1 MRVVRMYSDRK
12 FRTKLVLAFMAI
24 ALLSG
29 VGGVYGLVV
38 QQRLTAAQAST
49 YNDGLLPEQ
58 QLDQALSV
66 MLSTRNDVLAAISTT
81 FDNRDFARQTLDQG
95 NKDITA
101 SLTALQ
107 QHRLTSVEQ
116 KEVKKL
122 QADLAVYTSKMKVLI
137 ALPVEATY
145 QRANM
150 ADDNITFYLN
160 VKGDFDQLSKDAVAA
175 GSASFQV
182 GQATARSSRNT
193 TITLLGL
200 AFAITGFVSF
210 FLTRALTRPIDA
222 TSDALMAVAAGD
234 LTRRVDVK
242 GQDEIARMGSSLN
255 EALAKMS
262 RTVRGIDESVA
273 VLASSSE
280 EMAAVSQQLA
290 SGAEETSA
298 QAGAVS
304 SSVVQVN
311 AHVHSVASSA
321 EEMGASIREIARNA
335 NDAALV
341 AASAA
346 RMSDEAMTTVVKL
359 GASSSEIGQVV
370 KVISSIAEQ
379 THLLALNA
387 TIEASRAGEAGRG
400 FAVVAHEV
408 KELATETARATES
421 IEPLIRALQGES
433 KAVTEVFGSIQAIVG
448 SILEAQSTIASAVE
462 EQTATTNAIAQS
474 IAEAAT
480 GSGEIARNI
489 AGVADGAQS
498 TSGGAINTQKAAR
511 ELAEIA
517 ARLQSQ
523 VDQFQFDRE
532 ADDDADDDDSAGSPD
547 AQADLAPSLG

>member
-1 MRVVRMYSDRK
+1 MHVVRAFTNRK
-12 FRTKLVLAFMAI
+12 FRTKLVSSFLAI
-24 ALLSG
+24 AVLSG
-29 VGGVYGLVV
+29 IGGMYGLVV
-38 QQRLTAAQAST
+38 QKRLASAQSST
-49 YNDGLLPEQ
+49 YNNSLLPAQ
-58 QLDQALSV
+58 SLDQAESTT
-66 MLSTRNDVLAAISTT
+66 LSTRNDVQAFLNSTL
-81 FDNRDFARQTLDQG
+81 DNRAFALQTLNDG
-95 NKDITA
+95 SKATGTLLANMA
-101 SLTALQ
+101 AHHLTRAQRGELTNLQ
-107 QHRLTSVEQ
+107 SQ
-116 KEVKKL
+116 
-122 QADLAVYTSKMKVLI
+122 LAVYVTKMKALI
-137 ALPVEATY
+137 ALPADATY
-145 QRANM
+145 QRQNM
-150 ADDNITFYLN
+150 SDDITPFYLD
-160 VKGDFDQLSKDAVAA
+160 VKSGFDKLSKDLVAT
-175 GSASFQV
+175 GASSYASSQS
-182 GQATARSSRNT
+182 TARTARDT
-193 TITLLGL
+193 TISLLLL
-200 AFAITGFVSF
+200 AFVLAGLISV
-210 FLTRALTRPIDA
+210 FLTRMMARPIDA
-222 TSDALMAVAAGD
+222 TSEALIAVAAGD

-255 EALAKMS
+255 EALGKMS
-262 RTVRGIDESVA
+262 RTVRDIDESVS

-280 EMAAVSQQLA
+280 ELAAVSQQLA

-346 RMSDEAMTTVVKL
+346 RMSDEAMSTVEKL

-370 KVISSIAEQ
+370 KVISGIAEQ

-408 KELATETARATES
+408 KELAAETAKATES

-433 KAVTEVFGSIQAIVG
+433 RAVTEVFGSIQAIVA

-489 AGVADGAQS
+489 TGVADGAQF
-498 TSGGAINTQKAAR
+498 TSGGAVNTQKAAR
-511 ELAEIA
+511 ELAQIA
-517 ARLQSQ
+517 ARLQGQ
-523 VDQFQFDRE
+523 VDQFQFSR
-532 ADDDADDDDSAGSPD
+532 AHDDDEVAAEPI
-547 AQADLAPSLG
+547 AV